1 MLKYKEIKYFEVDYS
16 DLNDFISEQYDRE
29 FEIVADQELM
39 NDVSKTVTVK
49 RAVLNP
55 WELKDLEEWKLT
67 GRKNWML
74 YTLLTD
80 LCNRN
85 LIPEGKYLINISW

>member
-1 MLKYKEIKYFEVDYS
+1 MLKYKEIKYFEVDYD
-16 DLNDFISEQYDRE
+16 DLDDFISEQYGRE

-39 NDVSKTVTVK
+39 NDVSKTVTIK
-49 RAVLNP
+49 KSVLNQ
-55 WELKDLEEWKLT
+55 WEQKDLEEWKLT

-80 LCNRN
+80 LCNRD
-85 LIPEGKYLINISW
+85 LIPEGEYLINISW